1 MKKILGAA
9 FAGLLLSANLFAYNP
24 PAGGQNVLR
33 LTEPQLITGAHSAAG
48 GGIFGVTP
56 ASIVNNPALTAWEQR
71 ITLDAAGTLFIN
83 SNTDEPYGGHSLGEG
98 FQGAL
103 LIPSRWCVSTFLFQG
118 VWTQAF
124 DMPIGDSF
132 NFTGGL
138 AKDITDQVSV
148 GMTAN
153 FGLLYG
159 DIVDSDWTA
168 TAAFG
173 AYYNHGDLA
182 FMQNV
187 RFGAAITNLGKV
199 YSNSTKTLGIK
210 TAKNLRDWVDSGSTS
225 KKTSEEGA
233 SVKSGPESEETT
245 AWPGICTIRTGV
257 AATMLRT
264 DIMDLGV
271 SLDLSYPFFQNLVA
285 DVGLQLQFWDSIKVS
300 SSWEFDL
307 QEYSNDAKNLM
318 PSIGVSFKFIFN
330 SAQGSYMANKGWEQS
345 DMTVSGAWKQM
356 YKNVNAVSAGA
367 VLNLGLA
374 DTKAPE
380 ITMWGEQ

>member
-9 FAGLLLSANLFAYNP
+9 FAALLLSSNLFAYNP

-33 LTEPQLITGAHSAAG
+33 LTEPQLLTGAHSAAG
-48 GGIFGVTP
+48 GGLFGVTP

-71 ITLDAAGTLFIN
+71 ITLDVAGTLFIN

-103 LIPSRWCVSTFLFQG
+103 LIPSRWCVSTLLFQG

-124 DMPIGDSF
+124 DMPIGDSL

-138 AKDITDQVSV
+138 SKDITDQVSV
-148 GMTAN
+148 GMNAN

-159 DIVDSDWTA
+159 DWVDSDWTA
-168 TAAFG
+168 NLAFG

-187 RFGAAITNLGKV
+187 RFGVAMSNIGKV
-199 YSNSTKTLGIK
+199 YAKSGKTLGIK
-210 TAKNLRDWVDSGSTS
+210 TAKDYRDWADNGS
-225 KKTSEEGA
+225 KEGFSPDEA
-233 SVKSGPESEETT
+233 TP
-245 AWPGICTIRTGV
+245 WPGICTIRTGV

-271 SLDLSYPFFQNLVA
+271 SLDLSYPFFQDFVA
-285 DVGLQLQFWDSIKVS
+285 DVGLQLQFWDSIKVY
-300 SSWEFDL
+300 SSWEFDA
-307 QEYSNDAKNLM
+307 QEFANDSKNLM
-318 PSIGVSFKFIFN
+318 PSVGVSFKFIFN
-330 SAQGSYMANKGWEQS
+330 SAQGSYLSNKGWDQS

-380 ITMWGEQ
+380 ITMWGDQ

>member
-9 FAGLLLSANLFAYNP
+9 FAALLLGSNLFAYNP

-48 GGIFGVTP
+48 GGLFGVTP

-71 ITLDAAGTLFIN
+71 ITLDVAGTLFIN
-83 SNTDEPYGGHSLGEG
+83 SNTEDPYNGHSLGEG

-103 LIPSRWCVSTFLFQG
+103 LIPSRWCVSTLLFQG

-124 DMPIGDSF
+124 DMPIGDSI

-148 GMTAN
+148 GMNLN

-159 DIVDSDWTA
+159 DAVDSDWTA
-168 TAAFG
+168 SAAFG
-173 AYYNHGDLA
+173 AYYNFGDLA

-187 RFGAAITNLGKV
+187 RFGAAISNIGKV
-199 YSNSTKTLGIK
+199 YDKSEKTVGIK
-210 TAKNLRDWVDSGSTS
+210 TAKNIRDWADSSSASGSES
-225 KKTSEEGA
+225 KGGPSVEEA
-233 SVKSGPESEETT
+233 T
-245 AWPGICTIRTGV
+245 AWPGLCTIRTGV

-264 DIMDLGV
+264 DIMDLGL

-300 SSWEFDL
+300 SSWEFDA
-307 QEYSNDAKNLM
+307 QEFANDAKNLM

-330 SAQGSYMANKGWEQS
+330 SAQGSYMANKGWDQS

>member
-1 MKKILGAA
+1 MKKILGTA
-9 FAGLLLSANLFAYNP
+9 FAAMLLTASLSAYNP

-48 GGIFGVTP
+48 GGLFGVTP

-71 ITLDAAGTLFIN
+71 ITLDVAGTLFIN
-83 SNTDEPYGGHSLGEG
+83 SNTDDPYGGHSLGEG

-103 LIPSRWCVSTFLFQG
+103 LIPSRWCVSTLLFQG

-124 DMPIGDSF
+124 DMPIGDSV
-132 NFTGGL
+132 NFTAGV

-148 GMTAN
+148 GLNVN

-159 DIVDSDWTA
+159 DWVDSDWTA
-168 TAAFG
+168 SAALG

-187 RFGAAITNLGKV
+187 RFGAAMTNLGKM
-199 YSNSTKTLGIK
+199 YSASDKTCGIK
-210 TAKNLRDWVDSGSTS
+210 TAKAYRDWVDDGQKKSGYS
-225 KKTSEEGA
+225 SEE
-233 SVKSGPESEETT
+233 STV
-245 AWPGICTIRTGV
+245 WPGLCTIRTGA
-257 AATMLRT
+257 AATMLKT

-285 DVGLQLQFWDSIKVS
+285 DLGLQLQFWDFLKVS

-307 QEYSNDAKNLM
+307 QEFRNDAKNVL
-318 PSIGVSFKFIFN
+318 PSVGVSFKFIFN
-330 SAQGSYMANKGWEQS
+330 SKQGSYLSNKGWDQS
-345 DMTVSGAWKQM
+345 DMTVSGAYKQL
-356 YKNVNAVSAGA
+356 YQNVNAVSAGA
-367 VLNLGLA
+367 ILNLGLA

-380 ITMWGEQ
+380 IQLWGEQ

>member
-1 MKKILGAA
+1 MKKTLGAV
-9 FAGLLLSANLFAYNP
+9 FAALFFSASLSAYNP

-33 LTEPQLITGAHSAAG
+33 LTEPQLLTGAHSAAG

-71 ITLDAAGTLFIN
+71 ITLDLAGTLFIN
-83 SNTDEPYGGHSLGEG
+83 SNTDAPYNGHSLGEG

-103 LIPSRWCVSTFLFQG
+103 LIPSRWCVSTLLFQG

-124 DMPIGDSF
+124 DMPVGDSL

-148 GMTAN
+148 GMNAN

-159 DIVDSDWTA
+159 DWVDSDWTA
-168 TAAFG
+168 NLAFG

-187 RFGAAITNLGKV
+187 RFGAAISNIGKV
-199 YSNSTKTLGIK
+199 YSKSSKTRGIK
-210 TAKNLRDWVDSGSTS
+210 TAKNIRDWSDSDS
-225 KKTSEEGA
+225 KASSAEGA
-233 SVKSGPESEETT
+233 AKSGPEFEEATP
-245 AWPGICTIRTGV
+245 WPGIATIRTGI

-264 DIMDLGV
+264 DIMDLGL
-271 SLDLSYPFFQNLVA
+271 SLDLSYPFFQDLVA
-285 DVGLQLQFWDSIKVS
+285 DIGLQLQFWDFLKVS
-300 SSWEFDL
+300 SAWEFDL
-307 QEYSNDAKNLM
+307 QEFSNDAKNLM

-330 SAQGSYMANKGWEQS
+330 SAQGSYMANKGWDQS

-380 ITMWGEQ
+380 ITLWGDQ

>member
-1 MKKILGAA
+1 MKQ
-9 FAGLLLSANLFAYNP
+9 FFFCNP